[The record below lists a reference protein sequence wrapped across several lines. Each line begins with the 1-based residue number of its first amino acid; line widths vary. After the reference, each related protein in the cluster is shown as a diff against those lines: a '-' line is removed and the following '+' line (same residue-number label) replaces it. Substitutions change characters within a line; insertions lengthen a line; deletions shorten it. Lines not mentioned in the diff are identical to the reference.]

1 MTDALYAQL
10 ADALDRLP
18 GRLPRTPSAAE
29 IPLLRRLFTPKLTVS
44 RTPRVVTLAGR
55 AVRSGPSGNTS
66 SVSSTCCR
74 HRERPR

>member
-44 RTPRVVTLAGR
+44 RTPVLSRSQAR

-66 SVSSTCCR
+66 SVSSSCCR